1 MVTKYK
7 IETLDNG
14 LTFVFIKTDKKY
26 AKSASI
32 YVKFGGFNK
41 KVQIDNKNIKV
52 IDGTA
57 HFIEHLLIEKSKY
70 GNMILEF
77 KNNNV
82 NTNGI
87 TYNDKTE
94 YYITT
99 VDNFEENL
107 VKLINMVNVP
117 AFNEKDIDEI
127 KPAIIQEKLERND
140 DKYYDFYTKYYESLF
155 YELKNPNVLGNIDDI
170 KNMKYNYIKKIYDAF
185 YDYTNQI
192 IVVNGNIN
200 YQKIKKLVID
210 TYNKINKNKI
220 NYNIPNYNLTDKIK
234 DREVIIKKDIE
245 NELTNIIF
253 KQNITKLKPIE
264 RLKFDWYSGIYLKY
278 FLGEV
283 ENKIT
288 KISSNSVGYIPQII
302 ENYYNIQ
309 FLLQTNKHREF
320 LKLLTDNFKKIKV
333 PKEEFEII
341 KKRDLI
347 RIIEREE
354 SKYNQ
359 VQPLVDNILLF
370 NYMGMDTYDFIDSLN
385 YNEFERYINKLDF
398 NNYLIVKLIKNK

>member
-77 KNNNV
+77 RNNNV

-107 VKLINMVNVP
+107 VKLINMVNDP

-127 KPAIIQEKLERND
+127 KPAIIQEKLESND
-140 DKYYDFYTKYYESLF
+140 NKYYDFYTKYYESLF

-278 FLGEV
+278 FLGEM

-288 KISSNSVGYIPQII
+288 KISSNSVCYRSQII

-385 YNEFERYINKLDF
+385 YNEFERYINKLEF